1 MVQSQHSGIA
11 ILVVL
16 HAGIQLFQNSRK
28 IIYICFQRDDLR
40 LDFRILECL
49 FLFDRF
55 KMVVGIALHLER
67 LLYQTAGVCIRGK
80 HIGFDD
86 ELSAIPIFGYYILG
100 NIGGGGSDRQHTKK
114 RQQDCHFFHTLHHQP
129 FQSART
135 SAGTPRASPAQMN
148 LCFVIL

>member
-1 MVQSQHSGIA
+1 MGNPFSGLA
-11 ILVVL
+11 GS
-16 HAGIQLFQNSRK
+16 GIQLFQNSRK

-100 NIGGGGSDRQHTKK
+100 NIAAEAVTVSIQKSASRIAT
-114 RQQDCHFFHTLHHQP
+114 FFIPYTTSLSRAPGPVRGLRWQAQP
-129 FQSART
+129 K
-135 SAGTPRASPAQMN
+135 
-148 LCFVIL
+148 